1 MDNMPPDSARTSP
14 GASWISGVA
23 PMRFDHIVEGHQHR
37 PNVRARKAVDHP
49 RGSRRWDGSTGSTA
63 GRGGRA
69 GDRGELVVNAVD
81 EPYGELASSFAG
93 IARALFSAPTVLSTL
108 QQIVDFAFATVEGCD
123 VACISLRAKENVFT
137 PAYSAPLALEVD
149 QLQYAA
155 REGPCLDAISK
166 EPTVY
171 AEDLADDQRWPVFGP
186 QAAALGMRSL
196 LSCRLSANGTR
207 GALNLYA
214 ALPRA
219 YGVIDRTKARI
230 FAAHAGIA
238 LGVAEAREDT
248 ALSLD
253 IGLQRIEDLIA
264 ALGTRETIGQAEG
277 ILIERERITPDQAF
291 DALRRASQH
300 LNIKLREVAMYVVE
314 TGEVPSD

>member
-1 MDNMPPDSARTSP
+1 MNPA
-14 GASWISGVA
+14 
-23 PMRFDHIVEGHQHR
+23 
-37 PNVRARKAVDHP
+37 
-49 RGSRRWDGSTGSTA
+49 
-63 GRGGRA
+63 
-69 GDRGELVVNAVD
+69 D
-81 EPYGELASSFAG
+81 EPYGELASAFAG
-93 IARALFSAPTVLSTL
+93 IARSLFSAPTVLSTL

-123 VACISLRAKENVFT
+123 VACISLRTKDSVFT

-149 QLQYAA
+149 QLQYEA

-166 EPTVY
+166 ELTVY

-219 YGVIDRTKARI
+219 YGAIDRTKALI
-230 FAAHAGIA
+230 FAVHAGIA
-238 LGVAEAREDT
+238 LGAAEARENA

-253 IGLQRIEDLIA
+253 VGLHRIDELIA
-264 ALGTRETIGQAEG
+264 ALVTRETIGQAEG
-277 ILIERERITPDQAF
+277 ILIERERITAAQAF
-291 DALRRASQH
+291 QVLRRASQH
-300 LNIKLREVAMYVVE
+300 LNVKLREVANYVVE
-314 TGEVPSD
+314 TGEVPADWDR

>member
-1 MDNMPPDSARTSP
+1 
-14 GASWISGVA
+14 VA
-23 PMRFDHIVEGHQHR
+23 LV
-37 PNVRARKAVDHP
+37 
-49 RGSRRWDGSTGSTA
+49 ST
-63 GRGGRA
+63 
-69 GDRGELVVNAVD
+69 VD

-93 IARALFSAPTVLSTL
+93 IARTLFTAPTVLATL
-108 QQIVDFAFATVEGCD
+108 QQIVDFAFATVEGSD
-123 VACISLRAKENVFT
+123 VTCISLQDVDKVFT
-137 PAYSAPLALEVD
+137 PAYSAPLAFEID

-196 LSCRLSANGTR
+196 LSCRLSSNGTR

-219 YGVIDRTKARI
+219 YGAIDRTKALI

-238 LGVAEAREDT
+238 LGAAEAREDA

-253 IGLQRIEDLIA
+253 TGLHRIEDLIA
-264 ALGTRETIGQAEG
+264 ALGTQETIGQAEG
-277 ILIERERITPDQAF
+277 ILIERERITSDQAF
-291 DALRRASQH
+291 QVLRRASQH
-300 LNIKLREVAMYVVE
+300 LNVKLREVARYVVE
-314 TGEVPSD
+314 TGEVPSDWDR

>member
-1 MDNMPPDSARTSP
+1 
-14 GASWISGVA
+14 
-23 PMRFDHIVEGHQHR
+23 
-37 PNVRARKAVDHP
+37 
-49 RGSRRWDGSTGSTA
+49 
-63 GRGGRA
+63 
-69 GDRGELVVNAVD
+69 VNAVD

-93 IARALFSAPTVLSTL
+93 IARTLFSASTVLATL
-108 QQIVDFAFATVEGCD
+108 QQIVDFAFATVEGSD
-123 VACISLRAKENVFT
+123 VACISLRTADSVFT
-137 PAYSAPLALEVD
+137 PAYSAPLAFEID

-155 REGPCLDAISK
+155 REGPCLDAIAK

-171 AEDLADDQRWPVFGP
+171 AEDLAEDQRWPVFGP

-219 YGVIDRTKARI
+219 YGAIDRTKALI

-238 LGVAEAREDT
+238 LGAAEAREDA

-253 IGLQRIEDLIA
+253 VGLHRIDDLIT
-264 ALGTRETIGQAEG
+264 ALGTREIIGQAEG
-277 ILIERERITPDQAF
+277 ILIERERITAQQAF
-291 DALRRASQH
+291 DVLRRASQH
-300 LNIKLREVAMYVVE
+300 LNIKLREVASYVVE
-314 TGEVPSD
+314 TGEVPSDRSQ